1 MAQENI
7 TSVLD
12 KDQAINITLADVLY
26 LIQGF
31 GGNRDRWCTLEQ
43 IKDFLKTS
51 FNELHLEADGATTDI
66 KPASLEMCDDEE
78 SDYRTEFL
86 LDLLGNSEKGYGANL
101 ELSKDYGENSS
112 RKFRVKLGRQYSDVS
127 EVQIEGVVNSVDD
140 IDGNTHVSGF
150 HIGEDLL
157 MLSKVYTGQGGTV
170 WKKIRFKW
178 DTNKYVADIDCN
190 MNFNDLVYI
199 DGSKFYLSKTYN
211 PGSGNV
217 TKICQVQW
225 DVSNHKF
232 IVTCDGDV
240 TVNGNVNVNGILS
253 GLEDVSQMLSI
264 DGTNEGKSEWM
275 KAKYWQLGQTR
286 KVKNV
291 SGSSVVVPVYS
302 EAGVSQ
308 DITFRN
314 NRYREFI
321 CVGFA
326 SQNPGADTPTYLLP
340 GDNY

>member
-1 MAQENI
+1 MVEHPEW
-7 TSVLD
+7 
-12 KDQAINITLADVLY
+12 KPTLADIIYMVH
-26 LIQGF
+26 GT
-31 GGNRDRWCTLEQ
+31 GSERDRFFTLNEVRELLQ
-43 IKDFLKTS
+43 TVFKT
-51 FNELHLEADGATTDI
+51 LHLEDENATTDI
-66 KPASLEMCDDEE
+66 SPAVVEMCDDEE

-157 MLSKVYTGQGGTV
+157 MLSKVYTGQGGTE

-190 MNFNDLVYI
+190 MNFNDLVYL

-225 DVSNHKF
+225 DASNHKF

-240 TVNGNVNVNGILS
+240 TVNGNVNVNGFLS

-264 DGTNEGKSEWM
+264 IDGTPEGKTEWM
-275 KAKYWQLGQTR
+275 KAKYWKLGLTR

-291 SGSSVVVPVYS
+291 SGSGVNVDVYFD
-302 EAGVSQ
+302 ANTSQ
-308 DITFRN
+308 SITFRDK
-314 NRYREFI
+314 RYREFI

-326 SQNPGADTPTYLLP
+326 SATPSYDTLTYLLP
-340 GDNY
+340 ADNY